1 MKPFAVLILAAGFS
15 RRMGQ
20 FKPLLFIGGE
30 TIIDHLISTFMTSGI
45 EVYLVVGYRGEEL
58 KATVKNR
65 NVIFVENPDYSHGM
79 FTSVQ
84 AGARALTSG
93 YEAFFVMPVDIPL
106 VRPSSIQCLV
116 NAYAEHPGKIV
127 YPVFR
132 TKRGHPPLIPISLA
146 PAIAEWRR
154 GGSLRAVLS
163 SYERLALEVS
173 VPDENILL
181 DIDTTDDYRLLV
193 ERFRRY

>member
-15 RRMGQ
+15 SRMGQ
-20 FKPLLFIGGE
+20 FKPLLAIGGE
-30 TIIDHLISTFMTSGI
+30 TVTDHLISTFVTNGV

-58 KATVKNR
+58 KAGIKNR
-65 NVIFVENPDYSHGM
+65 DVTFVENPDYAHGM

-84 AGARALTSG
+84 TGVRALKPE

-106 VRPSSIQCLV
+106 VKPSSVQSLLT
-116 NAYAEHPGKIV
+116 AYNEHPGRII

-146 PAIAEWRR
+146 SVIAEWERD
-154 GGSLRAVLS
+154 GSLRAVLS
-163 SYERLALEVS
+163 SYERLAIEIS
-173 VPDENILL
+173 VPDENILM
-181 DIDTTDDYRLLV
+181 DINTTDDYKLLV
-193 ERFRRY
+193 ERYRR